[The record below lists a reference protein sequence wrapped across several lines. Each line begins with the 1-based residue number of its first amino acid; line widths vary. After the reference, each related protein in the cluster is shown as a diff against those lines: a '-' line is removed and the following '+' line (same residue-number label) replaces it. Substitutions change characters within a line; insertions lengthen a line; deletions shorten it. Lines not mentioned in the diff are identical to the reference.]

1 MKNTFAMTM
10 NVELFVAVANSLEK
24 RDRGV
29 DGMGLVFGEP
39 GLGKSRT
46 AIWYADK
53 VDAVYY
59 RAKEHTTLR
68 SLLEGIVIE
77 LGQAPMYRTSDLYG
91 QAKECLRDLPRT
103 LIVDEID
110 YLAGQGKGL
119 QTLRDLADETGAPV
133 IMIGMLDSERKLK
146 RFSHLYDRLLA
157 HIMRFKPL
165 SEEDVAKFAGQ
176 VCEVGMDD
184 SAISEIY
191 RISGGKLRK
200 IIAEIYKV
208 ERIARANDLG
218 SINATHLKVKKAA

>member
-1 MKNTFAMTM
+1 MKNTFAMTS
-10 NVELFVAVANSLEK
+10 NVELFVALANSLES

-53 VDAVYY
+53 IAAVYY

-91 QAKECLRDLPRT
+91 QAKECLRDLPRMV
-103 LIVDEID
+103 IVDEID

-133 IMIGMLDSERKLK
+133 LMIGMLDSERKLK

-191 RISGGKLRK
+191 RVSGGKLRK

-218 SINATHLKVKKAA
+218 AISATHMKVKKAA